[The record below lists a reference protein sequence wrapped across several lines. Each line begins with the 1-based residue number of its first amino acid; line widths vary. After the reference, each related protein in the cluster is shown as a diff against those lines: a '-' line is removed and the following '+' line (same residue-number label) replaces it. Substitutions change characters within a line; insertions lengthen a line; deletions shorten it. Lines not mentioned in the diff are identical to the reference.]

1 MLKEKVKNAIIFL
14 CILNA
19 LFLTG
24 RIWFNEKLWSSDYNF
39 FVFERPS
46 AWFENLFSPR
56 EEEYSM
62 PKESLSRPRKIVVN
76 SGNEMT
82 VFYNSDPAF
91 LGVNDSLQNILV
103 PLLKGN
109 AAEGEPIETGME
121 EWYAA
126 LANRSIYAEYTLS
139 YTPELFAQIQGV
151 QNATV
156 FSSLSAIRDYM
167 IAPDEEG
174 REAFFIRDADETE
187 QGKVL
192 KFILKSEY
200 EAVYPKD
207 QPAEDELY
215 FFAFDLGLS
224 SASEDDDAP
233 EQSVLLSPMVLISAN
248 EISASRVYST
258 NPMISD
264 DKLDEETVNRILARF
279 GSSARTSRNYTDSD
293 GNQVYIENSGTLK
306 LYRDGMIEYTA
317 ISSDGGISVSD
328 TPGGSLYTSLN
339 SAIDFVEDVW
349 EGAIPNESINVCVSG
364 DLSGAQIDNN
374 TYRFTFDYYVAGNP
388 VQTELSA
395 KGGREEM
402 KHAVEVVI
410 SNGSILSYRHFVR
423 RFREEGTA
431 HLLPMIDALNNILSQ
446 DMETENPG
454 RITDM
459 FLSYVEDGS
468 GKELLPEWCVTFENT
483 DEVLRYGREV
493 SP

>member
-39 FVFERPS
+39 FVFTNPAS
-46 AWFENLFSPR
+46 WFSRFFPDR
-56 EEEYSM
+56 EESYSM
-62 PKESLSRPRKIVVN
+62 PKESLSRPRRIVVN
-76 SGNEMT
+76 AGNEMT

-91 LGVNDSLQNILV
+91 EEINETLQAVLV
-103 PLLKGN
+103 PLLKGK
-109 AAEGEPIETGME
+109 AAEGEAAVSSME

-139 YTPELFAQIQGV
+139 YTPELFANIQGV
-151 QNATV
+151 RDATV
-156 FSSLSAIRDYM
+156 FSSLAAIRDYM
-167 IAPDEEG
+167 IAPGEDG
-174 REAFFIRDADETE
+174 REAFFIREADAASEPR
-187 QGKVL
+187 VL
-192 KFILKSEY
+192 KFRLKEEY
-200 EAVYPKD
+200 RAAYPEER
-207 QPAEDELY
+207 PSEDELY

-224 SASEDDDAP
+224 AASAEGDAP
-233 EQSVLLSPMVLISAN
+233 EQSVVLSPMVLISAN

-258 NPMISD
+258 NPMISGGV
-264 DKLDEETVNRILARF
+264 LDEEAVSRILARF
-279 GSSARTSRNYTDSD
+279 GSGARASRNYTDSD
-293 GNQVYIENSGTLK
+293 GNQVYVENSGTLK
-306 LYRDGMIEYTA
+306 LYRDGMIEYQA
-317 ISSDGGISVSD
+317 LSPDRGIRVQD
-328 TPGGSLYTSLN
+328 TPGGTLYSALN
-339 SAIDFVEDVW
+339 STIDFVEAVW
-349 EGAIPNESINVCVSG
+349 AGAIPGEAINVCVSG
-364 DLSGAQIDNN
+364 DLSGAQIDSS

-395 KGGREEM
+395 KGSRDEM

-410 SNGSILSYRHFVR
+410 SNGSIISYRHFVR

-446 DMETENPG
+446 ETDADNPG

-483 DEVLRYGREV
+483 DTVLRYGREV